1 MSRIGRAP
9 ITIPSGV
16 TVTLGSEN
24 KVTVKGPKGELSRAC
39 HPDMKVTVKDG
50 IVTVERPSE
59 DKLHKSLHGLTRT
72 LINNMVIGVTAGFSK
87 SLEING
93 VGYRAVKQGK
103 NLNLSLG
110 FSHPV
115 IVEPPKG
122 IELDAPAA
130 NKIVIS
136 GADKELVGGVAAKIR
151 SLREPE
157 PYKGKGIKYEGEHI
171 RRKVGK
177 AGAKGKK

>member
-9 ITIPSGV
+9 IVIPSGV
-16 TVTLGSEN
+16 TVTVDGEN
-24 KVTVKGPKGELSRAC
+24 KVTVKGPKGQLVRELHKA
-39 HPDMKVTVKDG
+39 MKITVEDNNIK
-50 IVTVERPSE
+50 VERPSE
-59 DKLHKSLHGLTRT
+59 DKMHKSLHGLTRT
-72 LINNMVIGVTAGFSK
+72 LINNMVLGVTKGFSK
-87 SLEING
+87 SLEISG

-115 IVEPPKG
+115 IVEPTPG
-122 IELDAPAA
+122 IELDAPAQ
-130 NKIVIS
+130 NKIVVS
-136 GADKELVGGVAAKIR
+136 GIDKEAVGAMAAKIR
-151 SLREPE
+151 MYREPE

>member
-9 ITIPSGV
+9 IDIPAGV
-16 TVTLGSEN
+16 TVTLGDGN
-24 KVTVKGPKGELSRAC
+24 KVTVKGPKGELFRIC
-39 HPDMKVTVKDG
+39 HPDMIIKMEDNVITVA
-50 IVTVERPSE
+50 RPSE

-72 LINNMVIGVTAGFSK
+72 LIHNMVLGVTEGFTK

-93 VGYRAVKQGK
+93 VGYRAVKQGN

-115 IVEPPKG
+115 IVEPPTG
-122 IELDAPAA
+122 ITLDAPAA

-136 GADKELVGGVAAKIR
+136 GIDKEAVGAMAATIR
-151 SLREPE
+151 DYREPE